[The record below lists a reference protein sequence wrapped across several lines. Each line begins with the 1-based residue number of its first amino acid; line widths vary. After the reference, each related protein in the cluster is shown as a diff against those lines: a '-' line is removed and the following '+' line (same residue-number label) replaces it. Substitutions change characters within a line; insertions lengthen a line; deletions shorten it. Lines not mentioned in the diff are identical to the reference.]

1 MRASQFI
8 DFINREKMP
17 LEEEQLIR
25 YTNIYLED
33 DRDENYEIVR
43 VNSLK
48 KARRKYGLR
57 SVIKVKRSKI
67 KCQQ

>member
-25 YTNIYLED
+25 YTHIYLED
-33 DRDENYEIVR
+33 DRDENYEIVK

-57 SVIKVKRSKI
+57 SVIKAKRSKI

>member
-25 YTNIYLED
+25 YTHIYLED
-33 DRDENYEIVR
+33 DRDENYEIVK

-57 SVIKVKRSKI
+57 SVVKVKRSKI

>member
-25 YTNIYLED
+25 YTHIYLED

>member
-17 LEEEQLIR
+17 LEEDQLIR
-25 YTNIYLED
+25 YTHIYLED
-33 DRDENYEIVR
+33 DRDENYEIVK

>member
-25 YTNIYLED
+25 YTHIYLED
-33 DRDENYEIVR
+33 DRDENYEIVK
-43 VNSLK
+43 VNSL
-48 KARRKYGLR
+48 
-57 SVIKVKRSKI
+57 
-67 KCQQ
+67 